1 MARDDAALGLKFEA
15 EQAAARADRMRRRV
29 DELFRGG
36 VIATPAPMPPGKA
49 AKRAQELEDVVEALK
64 KVVEKQQSELA
75 ATRGRAAA
83 AARGAEHARAAKEAR
98 LKMREMQEAM
108 VSLRRVKEAHR
119 DVLQRSQKLERENAE
134 LRRGGGG
141 EGGGGSGS
149 LPGGSSGRATSDAD
163 ALLAAAQA
171 EAADTALALA
181 ETRDALIAQRKELD
195 AAREDAARAIAA
207 AAGGGGAEAA
217 TEAELRRLA
226 AENADLRAE
235 LDALDPAFFDEV
247 MDMKR
252 AYHEQAGVLEK
263 YEELLRRYAA
273 QLGVPFTPISP
284 GSASPEEA

>member
-15 EQAAARADRMRRRV
+15 EQAAARADRMQRRV

-36 VIATPAPMPPGKA
+36 VIASPAPMPPGKA

-83 AARGAEHARAAKEAR
+83 ASRGAEHARAAKEAR
-98 LKMREMQEAM
+98 LKIREMQEEM
-108 VSLRRVKEAHR
+108 VSLRRVKEEHR
-119 DVLQRSQKLERENAE
+119 ELLQRSQKLERENAQ

-141 EGGGGSGS
+141 EGGGV
-149 LPGGSSGRATSDAD
+149 GGGASGRARESDAE

-181 ETRDALIAQRKELD
+181 ETRDALIAQRKQLD
-195 AAREDAARAIAA
+195 AAREDAARAIAAA

-273 QLGVPFTPISP
+273 QLGVPVTPISP
-284 GSASPEEA
+284 GSASPPEA